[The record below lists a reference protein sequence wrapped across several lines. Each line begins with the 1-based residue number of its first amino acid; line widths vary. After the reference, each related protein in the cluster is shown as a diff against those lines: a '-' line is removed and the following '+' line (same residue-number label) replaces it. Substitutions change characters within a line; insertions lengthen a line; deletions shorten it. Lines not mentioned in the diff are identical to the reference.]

1 MSRLIAPLVA
11 AKLTM
16 AQKIVGHVFRDA
28 QLGVE
33 ALTAPG
39 AVRTLENGALS
50 YDGNASLA
58 LLGDGILRVGVGLQS
73 RRLCETKGLSS
84 LRISR
89 AANNGNL
96 ARVCDT
102 SCLTDCIVLHEST
115 QGFASDKMKGTTVEA
130 VLGAVFLD
138 ADLEAALAVMRQLKI
153 E

>member
-1 MSRLIAPLVA
+1 MSVRCQLRGRCMIFRDSVRERERERDSITFDMHIDIDLASFLSTMSRLIAPLVA

-73 RRLCETKGLSS
+73 RRLCETKGMLP
-84 LRISR
+84 
-89 AANNGNL
+89 
-96 ARVCDT
+96 
-102 SCLTDCIVLHEST
+102 
-115 QGFASDKMKGTTVEA
+115 
-130 VLGAVFLD
+130 
-138 ADLEAALAVMRQLKI
+138 
-153 E
+153 